1 MSFHSNKS
9 IITISKINMDPAI
22 IPGDD
27 KWNKGYCP
35 VSDVF
40 LLSGVWKSSKK
51 AYIHNN
57 LNSFCVS

>member
-1 MSFHSNKS
+1 
-9 IITISKINMDPAI
+9 MDSAI

-51 AYIHNN
+51 AYIII
-57 LNSFCVS
+57 